1 LTYALAQPSNSG
13 HVNNWF
19 DILGATEFPAHW
31 EEILQQRVPIYR
43 LLPESDRRELRSY
56 IRWFVGSKPFEGCAG
71 LVITDEIRVTVAA
84 QACVL
89 LLHRETPCY
98 ERLRLIRV
106 YPGIQ
111 FARSSTATASG
122 ESWQHGVVLLAWDS
136 VRGGAANPFDGE
148 NVVLHEFAHQLDQED
163 GQADGTPLLG
173 RGVAP
178 AEQAGVYTSW
188 ARMLSKEYEELRR
201 SIEAG
206 GKTVM
211 DSYGGCNQ
219 VEFFAVA
226 TECFFEKP
234 EQLRE
239 RHSDL
244 YAALKQF
251 YRQDPAA
258 WSFDPAGGANKR
270 GAGDGEIPSQPHIES
285 RGPAAPDHER
295 SANK

>member
-1 LTYALAQPSNSG
+1 LKSV
-13 HVNNWF
+13 HVTNWF
-19 DILGATEFPAHW
+19 EILGASEIPADW

-43 LLPESDRRELRSY
+43 LLPEPDRREMRSY
-56 IRWFVGSKPFEGCAG
+56 IRWFVGSKEFEGCAG
-71 LVITDEIRVTVAA
+71 LAITDEIRVTVAA
-84 QACVL
+84 QACLL

-106 YPGIQ
+106 YPGAQ
-111 FARSSTATASG
+111 FALSSTHNASG
-122 ESWQHGVVLLAWDS
+122 ESWQQGIVLLAWDS
-136 VRGGAANPFDGE
+136 VRGGTANPFDGQ
-148 NVVLHEFAHQLDQED
+148 NVVLHEFAHQLDEED

-173 RGVAP
+173 RGMASS
-178 AEQAGVYTSW
+178 EQAGVYTSW

-201 SIEAG
+201 SIEEG

-234 EQLRE
+234 KQLCK
-239 RHSDL
+239 RHPDL

-251 YRQDPAA
+251 YRKDPAA
-258 WSFDPAGGANKR
+258 WALDS
-270 GAGDGEIPSQPHIES
+270 AGDANTAPQAT
-285 RGPAAPDHER
+285 AAPPR
-295 SANK
+295 S

>member
-1 LTYALAQPSNSG
+1 M
-13 HVNNWF
+13 NNWF
-19 DILGATEFPAHW
+19 ETFGASEFPVHW

-43 LLPESDRRELRSY
+43 FLQEPDRRELRSY
-56 IRWFVGSKPFEGCAG
+56 IRWFVGSKQFEGCAG
-71 LVITDEIRVTVAA
+71 LIITDEIRVTVAA
-84 QACVL
+84 QACLL

-106 YPGIQ
+106 YPGAQ
-111 FARSSTATASG
+111 FALSSTDTASG
-122 ESWQHGVVLLAWDS
+122 ESWQHGEVLLAWDS
-136 VRGGAANPFDGE
+136 VRGGAANPFDGH
-148 NVVLHEFAHQLDQED
+148 NVVLHEFAHQLDEED

-173 RGVAP
+173 KGMAE
-178 AEQAGVYTSW
+178 AEQKGVYTSW

-234 EQLRE
+234 KQLCE
-239 RHSDL
+239 RHPDL

-258 WSFDPAGGANKR
+258 WSCDPPGGANP
-270 GAGDGEIPSQPHIES
+270 ALQ
-285 RGPAAPDHER
+285 PAAAPPR
-295 SANK
+295 S